1 MKTRTRLLCAVLAPL
16 ALFATT
22 AISRQETFLRTPTE
36 ADILRTLR
44 PEHPRVLTTIEI
56 WGRVKDAIGAEPR
69 ISAWHK
75 TLISKA
81 EETLAQT
88 PSRYEIPDGRRL
100 LRTSRRVLERVQ
112 LLAYA
117 YRTTSDQRFV
127 DRAWA
132 ELSAAAAF
140 QDWNPS
146 HFLDTGEMT
155 AAFGIGY
162 DWLYDAWSGDQ
173 RKTLRDAIVR
183 LGLTPGQRS
192 YQGKERYGW
201 WVKARHN
208 WNQVC
213 NGGLALGALAIAD
226 EEPVLAA
233 EILRA
238 GLESLPAAMR
248 EFAPDGGWSEG
259 PGYWSY
265 ATTYNVEHLAALQT
279 ALGSEF
285 GFTDF
290 PGFSR
295 TGEFPLFI
303 SAPSGRTFNYADGH
317 ESPIHAPQL
326 FWLASRFRQPDF
338 AAFEAS
344 AASPSPLD
352 VIWAAQ
358 TTIPK
363 SMSTLPL
370 DRCFEGIGV
379 VTMRSAWN
387 DPDAIFVGLK
397 GGSNAVN
404 HSHLDLGS
412 FILEASGV
420 RWALDLGSDNYNM
433 PAYFGDQRWTYY
445 RLRAEGQ
452 NTIVLDPRAGP
463 EQDPRAQA
471 SVIETSFQAAESS
484 ASMDLSRAYA
494 KALAGGRLTRRIG
507 LERSVPRVFIVD
519 QIEPGAG
526 GIEGWWFMH
535 TRAEIA
541 IAADGR
547 SAILSQDGKR
557 LAADLVSPPGAA
569 FSVMDARPLST
580 SPDPEMQNKNEGVR
594 KLTVRTRI
602 ETPTTLR
609 VVLRPLGAD
618 KPIGGDRR

>member
-1 MKTRTRLLCAVLAPL
+1 MKTVKRLRHVALAPL
-16 ALFATT
+16 VLFA
-22 AISRQETFLRTPTE
+22 ASAVARQETFLRIPAK
-36 ADILRTLR
+36 ADILHTLR
-44 PEHPRVLTTIEI
+44 PDHPRLLATAEI
-56 WGRVKDAIGAEPR
+56 WARVKNAIEADARLG
-69 ISAWHK
+69 AWHK
-75 TLISKA
+75 TLIGKA
-81 EETLAQT
+81 EETLAQA

-100 LRTSRRVLERVQ
+100 LRTSRRVLGRVQ

-117 YRTTSDQRFV
+117 YRTTHDQHYV

-162 DWLYDAWSGDQ
+162 DWLYDAWSDEQ
-173 RKTLRDAIVR
+173 RRTLRDAIVR

-192 YQGKERYGW
+192 YQGKESYGW
-201 WVKARHN
+201 WVRARHN

-226 EEPVLAA
+226 EEPALAA
-233 EILRA
+233 EILHA
-238 GLESLPAAMR
+238 GLESLPLAMR
-248 EFAPDGGWSEG
+248 EFAPDGGWGEG

-265 ATTYNVEHLAALQT
+265 ATTYNVQHLAALQT
-279 ALGSEF
+279 ALGTEF
-285 GFTDF
+285 GFAEF

-303 SAPSGRTFNYADGH
+303 SAPGGRTFNYADGH
-317 ESPIHAPQL
+317 ENPISAPQL
-326 FWLASRFRQPDF
+326 FWFASRFDQPGF

-344 AASPSPLD
+344 AASPLPLD

-358 TTIPK
+358 VTIPK
-363 SMSTLPL
+363 SMSELPL
-370 DRCFEGIGV
+370 DRCFQGIGV
-379 VTMRSAWN
+379 VTMRSAWD

-412 FILEASGV
+412 FVLEATGV
-420 RWALDLGSDNYNM
+420 RWGLDLGSDNYNM

-452 NTIVLDPRAGP
+452 NTIVLDPSDGP
-463 EQDPRAQA
+463 EQNPRAGA

-484 ASMDLSRAYA
+484 ASVDLSRAYA

-507 LERSVPRVFIVD
+507 LERIIPRVRIED
-519 QIEPGAG
+519 AIEPGAG
-526 GIEGWWFMH
+526 AIEAWWFMH
-535 TRAEIA
+535 THAEIA
-541 IAADGR
+541 IAPDGR
-547 SAILSQDGKR
+547 SAILTQDGKR
-557 LAADLVSPPGAA
+557 LAAELVSPPGAA
-569 FSVMDARPLST
+569 FSVMDARPLPT
-580 SPDPEMQNKNEGVR
+580 SPDPEMQNKNDGVR
-594 KLTVRTRI
+594 KLTIRTRI
-602 ETPTTLR
+602 EGPTTLR

-618 KPIGGDRR
+618 EPIGNDRR

>member
-1 MKTRTRLLCAVLAPL
+1 MKTRTRLLCAALAPL
-16 ALFATT
+16 ALVAPS
-22 AISRQETFLRTPTE
+22 AIAQQETFLRIPAE

-44 PEHPRVLTTIEI
+44 PGHPRVLTTAEI
-56 WGRVKDAIGAEPR
+56 WAGVKNAIEADPR
-69 ISAWHK
+69 IGAWHK
-75 TLISKA
+75 TLIGQA
-81 EETLAQT
+81 EETLAQV

-100 LRTSRRVLERVQ
+100 LRTSRRVLGRVQ

-117 YRTTSDQRFV
+117 YRTTADQRFV

-162 DWLYDAWSGDQ
+162 DWLYDAWSDDQ
-173 RKTLRDAIVR
+173 RGSLRDAIVR

-192 YQGKERYGW
+192 YQRKESYGW
-201 WVKARHN
+201 WVRARHN

-226 EEPVLAA
+226 EEPGLAA
-233 EILRA
+233 EILHA
-238 GLESLPAAMR
+238 GLESLPIAMR
-248 EFAPDGGWSEG
+248 EFAPDGGWGEG
-259 PGYWSY
+259 PGYWNY

-285 GFTDF
+285 GFADF

-295 TGEFPLFI
+295 TGEFPLFM
-303 SAPSGRTFNYADGH
+303 SSPSRKMFNYADGH
-317 ESPIHAPQL
+317 ESPISAPQL
-326 FWLASRFRQPDF
+326 FWLSSQFHHPDF
-338 AAFEAS
+338 AAFEAL
-344 AASPSPLD
+344 AAAPAPLD

-358 TTIPK
+358 ATIPK
-363 SMSTLPL
+363 SMSSLPL
-370 DRCFEGIGV
+370 DRWFQGVGV
-379 VTMRSAWN
+379 VTMRSAWS
-387 DPDAIFVGLK
+387 DPDALFVGLK

-404 HSHLDLGS
+404 HSHLELGS
-412 FILEASGV
+412 FVLEASGV
-420 RWALDLGSDNYNM
+420 CWGLDLGSDNYNM

-452 NTIVLDPRAGP
+452 NTIVLDPGNGP
-463 EQDPRAQA
+463 EQDPRAEA
-471 SVIETSFQAAESS
+471 PVIETAFQAAESS
-484 ASMDLSRAYA
+484 ATVDLTRAYA

-507 LERSVPRVFIVD
+507 LVQGRSRVLIED
-519 QIEPGAG
+519 QIEPGGVAV
-526 GIEGWWFMH
+526 EAWWFMH

-541 IAADGR
+541 IAPDGR

-569 FSVMDARPLST
+569 FSVMDARPLPN
-580 SPDPEMQNKNEGVR
+580 SPDPQMQNKNEGVR
-594 KLTVRTRI
+594 KLTVHTSVEGPTR
-602 ETPTTLR
+602 LR

-618 KPIGGDRR
+618 ERIGSDGR